1 MINVFK
7 KVKKEKIKEE
17 KKATFELW
25 EVLVIALVASL
36 IMSLST
42 GYVVYKSKSDND
54 CSKVVNSKYLA
65 EFVSSYN
72 NIIDNYYDKVDEN
85 ALVDAA
91 INGMLTYLGDPYTTY
106 LNETSTDMLTSS
118 LTGTYEGIGVEVQ
131 SNTDNKIV
139 ILKVFAD
146 SPASKAGIKVNDI
159 ITAVNG
165 TDVTGKST
173 TDVVKLIKES
183 TNSKVTM
190 SVLRDTQTLSF
201 DLERQTLYVP
211 AITSKTY
218 EQNNKKVGYIFISKF
233 SDTVYEQFKKEL
245 TKLED
250 TKIDSLVIDVR
261 NDTGGYLTGA
271 TKIAELFLKKG
282 KVIYS
287 LQSKTKKETTK
298 DETEDSRD
306 YKVYVLI
313 NHGSASAS
321 EILAAAL
328 KYSYGSTLMGITT
341 YGKGKVQQ
349 TSSLSDGSMF
359 KYTSAKWL
367 TPNGDCIDGVGLKPD
382 IEVVQNDAYTDN
394 PTEENDTQLQT
405 ALTEITK

>member
-1 MINVFK
+1 MFK

-139 ILKVFAD
+139 IMKVFAD

>member
-1 MINVFK
+1 MFK

-139 ILKVFAD
+139 IMKVFAD

-218 EQNNKKVGYIFISKF
+218 EQNNKKVGYIYISKF

>member
-1 MINVFK
+1 
-7 KVKKEKIKEE
+7 
-17 KKATFELW
+17 
-25 EVLVIALVASL
+25 
-36 IMSLST
+36 
-42 GYVVYKSKSDND
+42 
-54 CSKVVNSKYLA
+54 
-65 EFVSSYN
+65 
-72 NIIDNYYDKVDEN
+72 
-85 ALVDAA
+85 
-91 INGMLTYLGDPYTTY
+91 
-106 LNETSTDMLTSS
+106 
-118 LTGTYEGIGVEVQ
+118 
-131 SNTDNKIV
+131 
-139 ILKVFAD
+139 
-146 SPASKAGIKVNDI
+146 
-159 ITAVNG
+159 
-165 TDVTGKST
+165 
-173 TDVVKLIKES
+173 
-183 TNSKVTM
+183 M

>member
-7 KVKKEKIKEE
+7 KVKKEKRKEE